1 MIRIED
7 IWQMIAPMVW
17 LVGTVFGAFYIDAR
31 FRQPEA
37 RSALLQGC
45 RKFDAGEPHKN

>member
-17 LVGTVFGAFYIDAR
+17 LVGVVFGAFYIDAR
-31 FRQPEA
+31 FRQPT
-37 RSALLQGC
+37 LQSC
-45 RKFDAGEPHKN
+45 RKLDAGEQYRN